1 MKAYK
6 KIIKK
11 EKFWKL
17 TNFKMNL
24 ISKYKID
31 HKGELPVVSVFIL
44 FDDVMNG
51 AMISHLE
58 SQM

>member
-1 MKAYK
+1 M
-6 KIIKK
+6 
-11 EKFWKL
+11 

-24 ISKYKID
+24 ISKYKIQ